1 MKKPLKQNPIQ
12 PEPLLVQALKQS
24 EQVKDKVEACAL
36 ELSMVN
42 TVLKDELVEHL
53 PLEEIQAALTQSEK
67 IEDKVQECA
76 EDLHQVN
83 KDLAEEIR
91 ERKKLEQQLYDS
103 EVQEEKNRYLAY
115 HDVITGLAN
124 RSLFNDRIEQALAQA
139 ERHARAFAVLFIDL
153 DKFKS
158 INDTYGHDIGDKV
171 LQMVATRLQACVRD
185 EDTVCRTGGDEFL
198 CLLMEVNDEADV
210 APIADSMI
218 GKISE
223 ACEFTDAKLIVKP
236 SIGIAIYPQDGTTA
250 EVLLKNADAA
260 MYKAKQN
267 SEGVFFFNRLAVQ
280 APPAS

>member
-1 MKKPLKQNPIQ
+1 MKTPLKQKTIPT
-12 PEPLLVQALKQS
+12 EPLLVKALNQS
-24 EQVKDKVEACAL
+24 EQVKDKVEACAV

-42 TVLKDELVEHL
+42 TVLKDELIEHL
-53 PLEEIQAALTQSEK
+53 PLEQIQAALTQSEK

-83 KDLAEEIR
+83 KDLAEEIQ

-171 LQMVATRLQACVRD
+171 LQMVAARLQACVRD

-198 CLLMEVNDEADV
+198 CLLMEVNEEADV
-210 APIADSMI
+210 ASIADSMI

-260 MYKAKQN
+260 MYKSKQN
-267 SEGVFFFNRLAVQ
+267 SEGFFFFNRLAVQ
-280 APPAS
+280 TPPAS

>member
-1 MKKPLKQNPIQ
+1 MKTPLKQKTIPT
-12 PEPLLVQALKQS
+12 EPLLVKALNQS
-24 EQVKDKVEACAL
+24 EQVKDKVEACAV

-42 TVLKDELVEHL
+42 TVLKDELIEHL
-53 PLEEIQAALTQSEK
+53 PLEQIQAALTQSEK

-83 KDLAEEIR
+83 KDLAEEIQ

-171 LQMVATRLQACVRD
+171 LQMVAARLQACVRD

-198 CLLMEVNDEADV
+198 CLLMEVNEEADV
-210 APIADSMI
+210 ASIADSMI

-260 MYKAKQN
+260 MYKSKQN
-267 SEGVFFFNRLAVQ
+267 SEGFFFFNRLAVQ